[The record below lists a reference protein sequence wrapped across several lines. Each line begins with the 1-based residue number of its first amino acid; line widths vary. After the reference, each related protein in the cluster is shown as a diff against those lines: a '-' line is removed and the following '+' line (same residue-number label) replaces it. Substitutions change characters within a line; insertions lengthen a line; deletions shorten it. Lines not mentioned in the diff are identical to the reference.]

1 MQCDTKVYR
10 KCAKRACRNCG
21 LKIRTG
27 SSARVIQRVCG
38 AVSLIVLSVFS
49 DRFPS
54 MLCPEVSSSM
64 VVVGDIVDEVAPVSS
79 EGRPMAPLARRGYS
93 SDLGVSHACGD
104 PPACPIFL
112 FVYVL

>member
-10 KCAKRACRNCG
+10 KCAKRACRGCS

-54 MLCPEVSSSM
+54 MLCPEVSSGM
-64 VVVGDIVDEVAPVSS
+64 VVVGDIVDEVAPA
-79 EGRPMAPLARRGYS
+79 EAGRWGYS